1 MMKKKWQLWA
11 VFGSS
16 LLVGSLAWGQTPS
29 AMVLGVQ
36 GDVVLELANKT
47 QTQSLEPLV
56 RLLEGDR
63 LRLAAGASVRLL
75 YARSGTQ
82 EEWQQAGVLRIERA
96 QSAILRGQPQLSTR
110 QLPTAIVQQ
119 MARTPH
125 SDSTGRIGGVRLR
138 NLPLDSG
145 APPDAAKLAQLEANY
160 QALRQNAAPDDHG
173 PDIYFLAGLRDLA
186 AHERLRSELQQLQER
201 YPNDAVV
208 ARLQALYAGV
218 LPPLAAPS
226 AEDAAK

>member
-1 MMKKKWQLWA
+1 MKKKWQLWA

-36 GDVVLELANKT
+36 GDVVLELANKP
-47 QTQSLEPLV
+47 QALEPLV

-63 LRLAAGASVRLL
+63 LRLGSGASVRLL
-75 YARSGTQ
+75 YARSGLQ

-96 QSAILRGQPQLSTR
+96 KSAILRGQPQVTTR
-110 QLPTAIVQQ
+110 QLPTAIAQQ

-138 NLPLDSG
+138 NLSLDPDTPPDSG
-145 APPDAAKLAQLEANY
+145 KLAQLEENY
-160 QALRQNAAPDDHG
+160 QALRQNAPPTDHG
-173 PDIYFLAGLRDLA
+173 PEIYLLAGLRDLA
-186 AHERLRSELQQLQER
+186 AHERLRTELQRLQNQH
-201 YPNDAVV
+201 PDDAVV

-218 LPPLAAPS
+218 LPSPAAPS